1 MAIRIIVMSITK
13 LSEFIFRFTLSAAD
27 LATWIYVALVA
38 LFLIFVVGLGWGKL
52 WNRQWSLSRHIG
64 NLILVLVFAI
74 TAAFAVFNLRGIS
87 RVEGWF
93 EEQKSSLA
101 KTISS
106 SAKFNRDVLKAT
118 WQELY
123 ANGGQD
129 GLAPPDEAG
138 NELRLNSPEEAHA
151 LALSA
156 AEETRSA
163 LRLRPPFSL
172 GVSLATQSPSEIATE
187 TADAIK
193 YDVSSYPTIVTASNE
208 WTTTAATLQTNHA
221 LDAAWN
227 GINGISTRIGDLKS
241 ACFWLL
247 IASFVIPLFTIPF
260 AALSDIKINPK
271 G

>member
-1 MAIRIIVMSITK
+1 MSVIK

-27 LATWIYVALVA
+27 MATWIYVVLVA
-38 LFLIFVVGLGWGKL
+38 LFLIFAVGLGWGKL
-52 WNRQWSLSRHIG
+52 WNRQWSLSRHFG
-64 NLILVLVFAI
+64 NLFLVIVFAI
-74 TAAFAVFNLRGIS
+74 TAAFAVLNLRGIS

-93 EEQKSSLA
+93 DEQKNSLA

-118 WQELY
+118 WQELS
-123 ANGGQD
+123 ASGGQS
-129 GLAPPDEAG
+129 GLTPPDEAG

-151 LALSA
+151 LAINA

-163 LRLRPPFSL
+163 LRLRLPFSL
-172 GVSLATQSPSEIATE
+172 GVSLSTQSPEEIATE

-227 GINGISTRIGDLKS
+227 GINGINARTGDLKT
-241 ACFWLL
+241 ACLWLL
-247 IASFVIPLFTIPF
+247 LASFAIPLFTIPF
-260 AALSDIKINPK
+260 AALNDIKINPK